1 MNRVDY
7 PFLACL
13 VLSCVIGGFAP
24 ARHGLLAAEDAR
36 LPVPPQEK
44 VEESLAL
51 IRDAYEADYK
61 SAKESEEP
69 EQLIVQLITLAG
81 QESDPVRKYA
91 LLVEAG
97 NVAGTYDYYERAIE
111 LLETRAERFKVDGLA
126 LKGELLQSF
135 AGPKIPAD
143 LELCE
148 QAMDAAR
155 QAMQSERFDLAS
167 KTATLAVSIAKAIDR
182 EQRLAARKQRKK
194 ASGNVVVPSPIGTE
208 IVKKATAVQSQ
219 VTASEELFKQ
229 YSDAAKNAKTLPDS
243 PEANAIIGSYL
254 CFVRDDWSAGL
265 PTLAKSNLKDF
276 SSLAIE
282 EMKLLAESE
291 PRDVQKTFEVAG
303 KWWAAAESKDVSD
316 QHESAIKDHAAGLY
330 EGITDRLTGAL
341 EKRLATSRL
350 RGTKLSVVVPG
361 KSDRPGKKLVDRL
374 KSFGFEISEL
384 PGDVDQRAI
393 SEAPL
398 VYIQG
403 GSFHDQ
409 PGFDPGEVAAIKRYV
424 TTGGSILC
432 AGLAWPWVYEAYGNK
447 PVVTFPLNKIGKEL
461 GFEITGENIND
472 PVFQNTGLFHG
483 LSAKQLKTEGWA
495 PSKIVSNAPGSEVV
509 SEDPEGRPIV
519 VAYSLGRGRVM
530 IFGHPGMLDE
540 DEEILRRSIRFLLP
554 KSKIQPR

>member
-7 PFLACL
+7 RFLARL

-24 ARHGLLAAEDAR
+24 SRHGLLAAEDAR

-44 VEESLAL
+44 VGESLAL

-69 EQLIVQLITLAG
+69 EQLIFQLITLAG

-97 NVAGTYDYYERAIE
+97 NVAATYDYYERAIE
-111 LLETRAERFKVDGLA
+111 LLETRAERFQVDGLA
-126 LKGELLQSF
+126 LKAELLQSF

-167 KTATLAVSIAKAIDR
+167 KAATLALDIAKAIDR
-182 EQRLAARKQRKK
+182 EQKLAARKQRKK
-194 ASGNVVVPSPIGTE
+194 SGGNVVVPSPIGTE
-208 IVKKATAVQSQ
+208 IVKKATALQSQ

-243 PEANAIIGSYL
+243 PEANAVIGSYL
-254 CFVRDDWSAGL
+254 CFVREDWSAGL
-265 PTLAKSNLKDF
+265 PALAKGNLKDL

-291 PRDVQKTFEVAG
+291 PRDVRKTFEVAG

-316 QHESAIKDHAAGLY
+316 QHESAVKDHAAGLY
-330 EGITDRLTGAL
+330 EGVTDRLTGAL

-350 RGTKLSVVVPG
+350 RGAKLSVVVPG

-409 PGFDPGEVAAIKRYV
+409 QGFDPGEVAAIKRYV
-424 TTGGSILC
+424 TSGGSILC

-447 PVVTFPLNKIGKEL
+447 PVATFPLNKIGKEL

-472 PVFQNTGLFHG
+472 PVFRNAGLFHG

-495 PSKIVSNAPGSEVV
+495 PSKLVSKAPGSEVV
-509 SEDPEGRPIV
+509 SEDSEGRPIV

-530 IFGHPGMLDE
+530 VFGHPSMLDE
-540 DEEILRRSIRFLLP
+540 DEEILRRSVRFLLP